1 MQAFLHAAATNPSP
15 DFAAGF
21 VMGMVSN
28 DYQEE
33 IKTCYI
39 LLIQCIL
46 LIWPTLIYKI
56 SSVREARFTVWLMYV
71 VDVMYC
77 IY

>member
-33 IKTCYI
+33 IKTCY
-39 LLIQCIL
+39 
-46 LIWPTLIYKI
+46 
-56 SSVREARFTVWLMYV
+56 TVPKHDLASKELN
-71 VDVMYC
+71 
-77 IY
+77 